1 MTTPTPAGFAPVFAG
16 WNVWSVWA
24 KNDLDTELSAIGET
38 ADRRLRVWVEDTA
51 DAASGAQ
58 LHDPLNPSVFHFDG
72 DEVEIIPSDAGLSV
86 ALGRETVPNAAD
98 IALDGP
104 ATLHFLRFYNRGADT
119 ILAWPHSSNYLLESV
134 YMPSSTNAATNAPAP
149 ESTGGDV
156 KQAAAAVA
164 AGAGSVA
171 TVVVVVAGC
180 AAAAYLLSQLAKR
193 RAAA

>member
-24 KNDLDTELSAIGET
+24 KNDLDTEIAAIGET

-51 DAASGAQ
+51 DSASGAQ

-72 DEVEIIPSDAGLSV
+72 DEVEIIPGDAGLTV
-86 ALGRETVPNAAD
+86 ALGRETVPNAASLL
-98 IALDGP
+98 LDSP
-104 ATLHFLRFYNRGADT
+104 ATLRFVRFYNRGQDT
-119 ILAWPHSSNYLLESV
+119 IVAWPHSSNYLLENV
-134 YMPSSTNAATNAPAP
+134 YMPSATNAATSAPAP

-156 KQAAAAVA
+156 KQAAAAVGNA
-164 AGAGSVA
+164 LGGTAQLVLIGVGIAGAIYV
-171 TVVVVVAGC
+171 
-180 AAAAYLLSQLAKR
+180 LSKLKR

>member
-1 MTTPTPAGFAPVFAG
+1 MTAAPTPAGFAPVFAG
-16 WNVWSVWA
+16 WNVWSVWQ
-24 KNDLDTELSAIGET
+24 KNDLDIEIGSIGLD

-86 ALGRETVPNAAD
+86 ALGRETVPNATD
-98 IALDGP
+98 LALDGP
-104 ATLHFLRFYNRGADT
+104 ATLRFVRFYNRGAAT

-134 YMPSSTNAATNAPAP
+134 YMPSATNAATNAPAP

-156 KQAAAAVA
+156 KQAATAVA
-164 AGAGSVA
+164 AGAGSVL
-171 TVVVVVAGC
+171 TVVLAVGGLAAG
-180 AAAAYLLSQLAKR
+180 AYLLSQFAKR
-193 RAAA
+193 RA